1 MRYTFLIALLLTGC
15 SNFESITGADQASW
29 EASDFQTKA
38 YSSLTY
44 LEQTGRGL
52 LESKPSNADSLLV
65 VRLTEGKAVMW
76 PSGNVYSFKP
86 TIYSLSDNSCHNVKL
101 TAKSDI
107 SQSTTLKS
115 CLKDNQLVLDPSRWN
130 YKYKNGSIFIKSS
143 PLWQQDGVVY
153 DQLSSEGYAKLSDLS
168 LDVHFSDAKG

>member
-1 MRYTFLIALLLTGC
+1 MRYIFIVVLLLTGC
-15 SNFESITGADQASW
+15 SSFESMTGADQASW

-44 LEQTGRGL
+44 LEQSGKNL
-52 LESKPSNADSLLV
+52 LDSKPSNSDSLLV

-76 PSGNVYSFKP
+76 PSGKTYAFKP
-86 TIYSLSDNSCHNVKL
+86 TIYSLSDNTCHNIKL
-101 TAKSDI
+101 TAKADI
-107 SQSTTLKS
+107 AQTTTLKS

-153 DQLSSEGYAKLSDLS
+153 DKLSSEGYAKLSNLS
-168 LDVHFSDAKG
+168 LDVHYSDAQG